1 MGEKRKRKLFYG
13 WAIVV
18 GCMLLSA
25 GGGILSGVI
34 SIFIK
39 PVSEALGVDR
49 SLFTLYTTINL
60 LSTML
65 VLPVAPNLFKK
76 VRFKPLVLAG
86 ALVTGAAIFAFSFAE
101 NVYMFYGIAAVAGI
115 GACFMNAVP
124 IVILTSNWFV
134 KNRGIATSISFSGM
148 GISSICLAPIVSA
161 AIVNFGWETA
171 YRIVAVAFLLFT
183 VPAVCFLIR
192 EKPEDMGLKAL
203 GLEDAEANGE
213 DVPKGAGSGFTR
225 SEAIRTKAF
234 WLFAAGI
241 FLSSL
246 IAYGVLQHFVSYL
259 SDVGLEPT
267 EAAGWFSVITVV
279 MTAAKAFTGRA
290 YEKMGIKKACLL
302 LSAMLFLALLVFGG
316 ADKTGYL
323 VLFILLFGLSSG
335 LQIVPP
341 TYMTN
346 MFFGDR
352 DYSANYGLITTI
364 YYCGM
369 AAGVQLSALIFDRLN
384 SYKPAWMLYAAL
396 TAAMLALWLL
406 ARKKAVAERKRLL
419 HEDVELN

>member
-1 MGEKRKRKLFYG
+1 MGEKRKRKFFYG
-13 WAIVV
+13 WVIVV

-60 LSTML
+60 LATML

-76 VRFKPLVLAG
+76 VRFKMLVLAG
-86 ALVTGAAIFAFSFAE
+86 AFVTGGSIFAFSFAKS
-101 NVYMFYGIAAVAGI
+101 VFAFYAIAAVAGV

-148 GISSICLAPIVSA
+148 GISSICLAPVVSA

-171 YRIVAVAFLLFT
+171 YRIVAAAFVLFT
-183 VPAVCFLIR
+183 VPAICFLIR

-203 GLEDAEANGE
+203 GMEDAKGLGE
-213 DVPKGAGSGFTR
+213 DTPKGAGSGFTR
-225 SEAIRTKAF
+225 SETIGTKAF
-234 WLFAAGI
+234 WLFAVGI

-259 SDVGLEPT
+259 SDVGWTST

-279 MTAAKAFTGRA
+279 MTAAKAFTGRM
-290 YEKMGIKKACLL
+290 YEKMGIKKSCLL
-302 LSAMLFLALLVFGG
+302 LGAMLFLALLVFGG
-316 ADKTGYL
+316 AEKTPFL
-323 VLFILLFGLSSG
+323 ALFILLFGLSSG

-369 AAGVQLSALIFDRLN
+369 AAGIQLSAYVFDRIG
-384 SYKPAWMLYAAL
+384 SYRPAWILYAVL
-396 TAAMLALWLL
+396 TIGMLVLWLS
-406 ARKKAVAERKRLL
+406 ARKWAVEERKRLL